1 MFYVKNIT
9 TFKYLKKQFIHL
21 NQINYFMKRIL
32 VPTDF
37 SEHAEYAAKVA
48 ADLARKN
55 NAEIYLL
62 NLLDLPSHMNDA
74 VNNGVNIPEVMLYL
88 AKTKERL
95 AELMEESYFEGLTVY
110 ADARLE
116 RAFEGIVTYSKEKN
130 ADLIVMGS
138 HGASGFQEL
147 FIGSNTEKVVRS
159 SDIPVIIIKSAM
171 DSFKIDKFVFASDF
185 SQEIKKPFAKLVE
198 FANLFEAKLDLVMI
212 NTPNSFKTNNVA
224 EHIMQNFVSSFPLK
238 NYSLHIYNDA
248 NIEKGI
254 INYAN
259 KVDADLIGIATHGR
273 TGLAHFFN
281 GSVSEDIVNHAI
293 KPVITFRI

>member
-1 MFYVKNIT
+1 
-9 TFKYLKKQFIHL
+9 
-21 NQINYFMKRIL
+21 MKRIL

-37 SEHAEYAAKVA
+37 SEHARYAAKVA
-48 ADLARKN
+48 AQIARKN

-74 VNNGVNIPEVMLYL
+74 INNGVNIPEVMLYL

-95 AELMEESYFEGLTVY
+95 EDLMEESFFDGLTVY

-130 ADLIVMGS
+130 SDLIVMGS
-138 HGASGFQEL
+138 HGASGFQEM

-159 SDIPVIIIKSAM
+159 SDIPVIIIKSEM
-171 DSFKIDKFVFASDF
+171 EYFNIDKFVFASDF
-185 SQEIKKPFAKLVE
+185 SEEIKKPFQKLVE
-198 FANLFEAKLDLVMI
+198 FANMFEAKLDLVMI
-212 NTPNSFKTNNVA
+212 NTPNSFKTNDVA
-224 EHIMQNFVSSFPLK
+224 EHIMQNFVSGFPLQ
-238 NYSLHIYNDA
+238 NYSLHIYNDS
-248 NIEKGI
+248 NIERGI

-259 KVDADLIGIATHGR
+259 KSNADLIGIATHGR

>member
-1 MFYVKNIT
+1 
-9 TFKYLKKQFIHL
+9 
-21 NQINYFMKRIL
+21 MKRIL

-37 SEHAEYAAKVA
+37 SEHARYATQVA
-48 ADLARKN
+48 AQIARKN

-74 VNNGVNIPEVMLYL
+74 VSNGVQIPEVMLYL

-95 AELMEESYFEGLTVY
+95 VELMEESYFDGLTVY

-116 RAFEGIVTYSKEKN
+116 RAFDGIVKYSTEKN

-138 HGASGFQEL
+138 HGASGFQEM
-147 FIGSNTEKVVRS
+147 FIGSNTEKVVRA
-159 SDIPVIIIKSAM
+159 SDIPVIIIKSEM
-171 DSFKIDKFVFASDF
+171 EEFNINKFVFASDF
-185 SQEIKKPFAKLVE
+185 SHEIKKPFQKIVE
-198 FANLFEAKLDLVMI
+198 FANLFDAKLDLVMI
-212 NTPNSFKTNNVA
+212 NTPNSFKTNTVA
-224 EHIMQNFVSSFPLK
+224 ENIMQNFVSAFPLK

-254 INYAN
+254 INYSNKAN
-259 KVDADLIGIATHGR
+259 ADLIGIATHGR